1 MLLLLC
7 ALLGS
12 LMTYMFGEALR
23 LAGAVWRRKD
33 EGPGGE
39 YPSFLLTSSLVLAN
53 LTEGEAMP
61 EHIPTRSEILLF
73 VQNLKHPTFTLTGR
87 AGDVLGA
94 RLSWDGC

>member
-33 EGPGGE
+33 EG
-39 YPSFLLTSSLVLAN
+39 L
-53 LTEGEAMP
+53 EG
-61 EHIPTRSEILLF
+61 S
-73 VQNLKHPTFTLTGR
+73 TLPFY
-87 AGDVLGA
+87 
-94 RLSWDGC
+94 